1 MYIKGEEAYNSC
13 STLTAT
19 QGLESFWKG
28 VTMDLGTDSSPAG
41 RAVGLCAGLSPKA
54 FQGFTFLFC
63 PVLFLSVSEEVK
75 EMA

>member
-54 FQGFTFLFC
+54 FQGFTFIFF
-63 PVLFLSVSEEVK
+63 PVLFLSVSVEVK